1 MKRGITDGLTT
12 HGNSNGYTERAPI
25 AIAGGAARHKETQSI
40 RFGARMQNVW
50 RFLVQHPGAGWRF
63 APRFLVLS
71 QTMQLVVSDGR
82 RKRAFQMQECD
93 SAVICEPKILAGE
106 LPPMK

>member
-1 MKRGITDGLTT
+1 MKRGGTDGFAA
-12 HGNSNGYTERAPI
+12 HGNSNDYTERALI
-25 AIAGGAARHKETQSI
+25 AIAGRAARHKETQSI

-71 QTMQLVVSDGR
+71 QTMQLVVSDDAEGN
-82 RKRAFQMQECD
+82 FQMQKCP
-93 SAVICEPKILAGE
+93 SAVIWEPKIRTGK
-106 LPPMK
+106 LPVL